1 MKFLKSGLILLA
13 IAFFAFA
20 CSQTNTTTN
29 SGVSGNAANNPAVVA
44 ANSNQQQQTTS
55 ATVDEL
61 AAARK
66 TYSEVCIKCHKEGG
80 IGGVSEFDGKKIK
93 APNFTSERMIKDNDA
108 DWIDAIQNGIKD
120 EGMPAFKDRLSDQ
133 EIKDLVKMIRKDFQ
147 KK

>member
-1 MKFLKSGLILLA
+1 MKFLKLGLILLA
-13 IAFFAFA
+13 VTFFAFA
-20 CSQTNTTTN
+20 CSQTNTTNN
-29 SGVSGNAANNPAVVA
+29 SVSTANNSIAVINA
-44 ANSNQQQQTTS
+44 NQQQPA
-55 ATVDEL
+55 ATIDEL

-80 IGGVSEFDGKKIK
+80 LGGVTEFDGKKLK
-93 APNFTSERMIKDNDA
+93 APNFTSERMIKDDDA

-120 EGMPAFKDRLSDQ
+120 EGMPAFKGKLSDQ